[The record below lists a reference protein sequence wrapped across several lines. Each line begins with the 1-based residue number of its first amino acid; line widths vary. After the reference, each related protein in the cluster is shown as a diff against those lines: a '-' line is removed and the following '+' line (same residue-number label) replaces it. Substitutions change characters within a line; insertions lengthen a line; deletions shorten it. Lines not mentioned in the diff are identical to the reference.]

1 MNEIKIDNKMY
12 IADIYLETI
21 GKTQILEE
29 EIKKGKEIVY
39 NESEKIIEVK
49 N

>member
-1 MNEIKIDNKMY
+1 MNLIIL
-12 IADIYLETI
+12 LERKI

-29 EIKKGKEIVY
+29 Q
-39 NESEKIIEVK
+39 EKMFFAIL